1 MAVAFDPKT
10 IVYQSVCPDQIPHW
24 LQTCLDSVRAWSE
37 QKGWD
42 YRLMGDEIFSL
53 LPHWY
58 WEKTSH
64 QKVIATDL
72 ARLLLA
78 KKFLQK
84 GYDRA
89 IWLDA
94 DVLIFA
100 PELLNIP
107 ITEEYAFGKEVWV
120 QYHKNQKLKAY
131 PKVHNAIC
139 VFCQE
144 NSFLDFY
151 IHACQRII
159 KNFQGTQMVSQ
170 LVGPKF
176 LSVLHNTIKLPL
188 IPEVAMF
195 SPLVL
200 EDILKG
206 GGKALT
212 LHQQTQKSPIY
223 AANLSA
229 SYIDHGLGEAG
240 YEAVTKMLLDIK
252 SEKLTLI

>member
-1 MAVAFDPKT
+1 MEAGSDPKTT
-10 IVYQSVCPDQIPHW
+10 IVYQSVSPHPIPPW
-24 LQTCLDSVRAWSE
+24 LETCLESVRNWSE
-37 QKGWD
+37 QKGWE
-42 YRLMGDEIFSL
+42 YALIGDEIFSL
-53 LPHWY
+53 LPDWY
-58 WEKTSH
+58 WEKTCH

-72 ARLLLA
+72 GRLLLA
-78 KKFLQK
+78 KTFLQE

-94 DVLIFA
+94 DVLVFA
-100 PELLNIP
+100 PKKLKIP

-120 QYHKNQKLKAY
+120 QYKNQKLKAY

-139 VFCQE
+139 VFCQN

-159 KNFQGTQMVSQ
+159 KNFQGTQMVPQ

-176 LSVLHNTIKLPL
+176 LSLLHNTMQLPL

-206 GGKALT
+206 GGKALA
-212 LHQQTQKSPIY
+212 LHQKNQKSPIY

-229 SYIDHGLGEAG
+229 SCVNQGLTEAH
-240 YEAVTKMLLDIK
+240 YQAVTKTLLDQSFIHH
-252 SEKLTLI
+252 

>member
-1 MAVAFDPKT
+1 MKT
-10 IVYQSVCPDQIPHW
+10 IVYQSFSPNNIPAW
-24 LQTCLDSVRAWSE
+24 LQTCLDSVRAWCY
-37 QKGWD
+37 QQGWE
-42 YRLMGDEIFSL
+42 YALIGDEIFAL
-53 LPHWY
+53 LPEWY
-58 WEKTSH
+58 WEKTRH
-64 QKVIATDL
+64 RQMIATDL
-72 ARLLLA
+72 GRLLLA
-78 KKFLQK
+78 RQFLDK

-107 ITEEYAFGKEVWV
+107 ITEEYAFGFEVWV
-120 QYHKNQKLKAY
+120 QSHNNQLRAY

-139 VFCQE
+139 VFCAD

-151 IHACQRII
+151 IHACQRIVQR
-159 KNFQGTQMVSQ
+159 FQGKQMVPQ

-176 LSVLHNTIKLPL
+176 LTLLHNTMQLPL

-200 EDILKG
+200 QDILNG
-206 GGKALT
+206 GGSALT
-212 LHQQTQKSPIY
+212 LHQQTQNSPIY

-229 SYIDHGLGEAG
+229 SLAGTEEGLRKGD
-240 YEAVTKMLLDIK
+240 YQMVTSLLLNQGSQWFDRR
-252 SEKLTLI
+252 